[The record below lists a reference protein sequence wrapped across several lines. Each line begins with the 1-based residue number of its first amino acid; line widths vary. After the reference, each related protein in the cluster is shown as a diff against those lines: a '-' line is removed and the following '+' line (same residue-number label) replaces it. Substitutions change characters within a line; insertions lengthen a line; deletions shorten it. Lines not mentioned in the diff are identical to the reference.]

1 MTRLSLVDQAFFML
15 ETEQRPMSI
24 GALVVLARP
33 PGFRGRFADSLL
45 ETMLRCPVGP
55 PFSYRI
61 KPGAVKGL
69 VALEEDEQI
78 DPAAQVRRHR
88 LRAGSDL
95 QGLFKRVCAIH
106 ATRLPRDAPLFELH
120 VFEGLPDRR
129 LALYFKTHHGLIDG
143 IAFIRA
149 FKSMVTTS
157 PDEHKPRAIW
167 EGLRHV
173 PDTAET
179 RASTGAG
186 GFVQFAVGAQRTAG
200 DLMRLLWQQQLRKA
214 GLGRGLVTPFVSTP
228 GVLAAEPSPHR
239 VLAHCVLSL
248 PKVRSIAAR
257 GGAKV
262 NDVLLTVLDMAMH
275 RYLAE
280 RGSSP
285 RRPLVAD
292 MPVALNDRGGA
303 GNRITILQVPMG
315 RPEATPAQRLG
326 EVVRETTQVKEQVRT
341 LSGSAL
347 TVYSIAGH
355 ALASAIESL
364 GLREL
369 PMLANAVISNPAGL
383 EHRAYFNGA
392 EVELALPVSVV
403 AHHQVLNIT
412 VTTYVDGLH
421 VTFIAL
427 EEAIPDLERLADYT
441 VTALAAL
448 DADLPTHDRA
458 GPKARQRQ
466 RASRSHG
473 AGTPASQRSMPHR
486 APRSMDA

>member
-157 PDEHKPRAIW
+157 PGEHEPRAIW
-167 EGLRHV
+167 EGMRHLAV
-173 PDTAET
+173 PQLAPTPQGTA
-179 RASTGAG
+179 
-186 GFVQFAVGAQRTAG
+186 GFVQFAAGAGRAAG
-200 DLMRLLWQQQLRKA
+200 DLLRLAWHQGLRNA

-228 GVLAAEPSPHR
+228 DVLATPPSSRR
-239 VLAHCVLSL
+239 VLAHCQL
-248 PKVRSIAAR
+248 PLARVRSIAAR

-448 DADLPTHDRA
+448 DADLPAQARA
-458 GPKARQRQ
+458 EPKARRR
-466 RASRSHG
+466 RAS
-473 AGTPASQRSMPHR
+473 AGGVDPR
-486 APRSMDA
+486 AVPRSPTRASAN

>member
-15 ETEQRPMSI
+15 ETAERPMSI

-55 PFSYRI
+55 PFNYRI
-61 KPGAVKGL
+61 RPGAVKGL

-88 LRAGSDL
+88 LRAGTDL

-149 FKSMVTTS
+149 FKTMVTAS
-157 PDEHKPRAIW
+157 PDEHAPRAIW
-167 EGLRHV
+167 EGMRHV
-173 PDTAET
+173 APPHAAPEPQGTA
-179 RASTGAG
+179 
-186 GFVQFAVGAQRTAG
+186 GFVQFAAGAGRAAG
-200 DLMRLLWQQQLRKA
+200 DLLRLAWHQGLRNA

-228 GVLAAEPSPHR
+228 DVLATAPSSRR
-239 VLAHCVLSL
+239 VLAHCQL
-248 PKVRSIAAR
+248 PLPLVRSIAKR

-280 RGSSP
+280 RGSPP

-292 MPVALNDRGGA
+292 MPVALNDHGRA

-315 RPEATPAQRLG
+315 HPDATPEQRLG
-326 EVVRETTQVKEQVRT
+326 EIVRETTQVKEQVRT
-341 LSGSAL
+341 LSGNAL

-355 ALASAIESL
+355 ALASAIEAT

-383 EHRAYFNGA
+383 EQRAYFNGA

-427 EEAIPDLERLADYT
+427 EEAIPDLQRLADYT

-448 DADLPTHDRA
+448 DADLPAQVRA
-458 GPKARQRQ
+458 GSKARQRQ
-466 RASRSHG
+466 RPSRSRG
-473 AGTPASQRSMPHR
+473 AGRTESEAGAGRLS
-486 APRSMDA
+486 